1 MPTPQWGGRL
11 SRSDRLLRSRDFQRV
26 ARQGVRVAS
35 RDFVLL
41 VAPALV
47 LGSGASRGS
56 RPVRRLGVTASRKV
70 GNAVTRNRV
79 KRAVREWFRTNR
91 HRFDEVYRREGI
103 DVVVI
108 ARTSA
113 GALGGSEI
121 QRHLRGLAARLEAP
135 APSEPAC

>member
-1 MPTPQWGGRL
+1 M
-11 SRSDRLLRSRDFQRV
+11 
-26 ARQGVRVAS
+26 
-35 RDFVLL
+35 
-41 VAPALV
+41 
-47 LGSGASRGS
+47 GSGASSGS
-56 RPVRRLGVTASRKV
+56 RPVRRLGITASRKV

-91 HRFDEVYRREGI
+91 HRFDEVYRSEGI

-108 ARTSA
+108 ARTGA

-135 APSEPAC
+135 APSEPRC